1 MHHDDLRA
9 GIGADPTLAYH
20 ANSLTRPLDEGQTD
34 DMHITVNGARLF
46 FDVDGAK
53 LVPDGPQMRERP
65 TLLLLHGGPG
75 GDHSTFKPDFGRLRD
90 VAQLVYLDHRG
101 NGRSE
106 HGDPALWNLEQW
118 GDDVRVFC
126 DALGIVAPIVL
137 GYSFGGFVAQS
148 YATRH
153 PAHIGKLILLS
164 TSPKIERDE
173 IYETFERLGG
183 VRARAV
189 AEARW
194 QTPSPASM
202 VAYREVC
209 SPLYNPR
216 ASKDPD
222 AAARVLRND
231 AVALHFAGPDR
242 ESSRLD
248 FRAALGRVRCPTLVL
263 GGDADPITPIGRSE
277 LIAACLP
284 PELVRFERFAD
295 CGHGVHNDEP
305 ERAFAVIRE
314 FIAG

>member
-1 MHHDDLRA
+1 
-9 GIGADPTLAYH
+9 
-20 ANSLTRPLDEGQTD
+20 
-34 DMHITVNGARLF
+34 MHITVNGARLF

-202 VAYREVC
+202 VRGLSAALRAVV
-209 SPLYNPR
+209 SAAFSVPR
-216 ASKDPD
+216 VSLVPI
-222 AAARVLRND
+222 VNE
-231 AVALHFAGPDR
+231 AVATHFSGDGGELAR
-242 ESSRLD
+242 MD
-248 FRAALGRVRCPTLVL
+248 FRPVLHRIRCPVLVL
-263 GGDADPITPIGRSE
+263 AGERDPITPIAFSE
-277 LIAACLP
+277 ALVACLP
-284 PELVRFERFAD
+284 RELARFERFSD
-295 CGHGVHNDEP
+295 CGHGVHVAST
-305 ERAFAVIRE
+305 ERFFKVIRDFME
-314 FIAG
+314 SRD